1 MKVQDKSAGREEL
14 FMFREVV
21 RGIINQ
27 RAYDLHAFYK
37 ETIVPKLIK
46 KFGYTDYLLIPK
58 ILKISVNRGIGKA
71 VKNPKELASSL
82 KEFADIV
89 GQRPCVTKARKSIA
103 GFKVR
108 EGMDVGLSVTL
119 RREKMY
125 AFLGKLIHINL
136 PMVRDFRGLKATSFD
151 GYGNYSFGLE
161 EQSVFPEIPY
171 MKIIKF
177 HGFDITIVTSAN
189 TDIEGRFLL
198 ESFGFP
204 IGYLGGS

>member
-1 MKVQDKSAGREEL
+1 MKTNEFSDGTTDL
-14 FMFREVV
+14 LMFRKVV
-21 RGIINQ
+21 SGIVRQ
-27 RAYDLHAFYK
+27 REFDLERFYK
-37 ETIVPKLIK
+37 VTIVPKLIE
-46 KFGYTDYLLIPK
+46 KFAYTDSSSVPR

-71 VKNPKELASSL
+71 VKTPKELASSL
-82 KEFADIV
+82 SEFSSIV
-89 GQRPCVTKARKSIA
+89 GQRPCVTKARKSVA

-108 EGMDVGLSVTL
+108 AGMDVGLSVTL

-136 PMVRDFRGLKATSFD
+136 PMVRDFRGLKPTSFD
-151 GYGNYSFGLE
+151 GAGNYSFGLE
-161 EQSVFPEIPY
+161 EQSVFPEISY
-171 MKIIKF
+171 AEIVKF

-204 IGYLGGS
+204 IGLGSS